1 MRFIDFTMR
10 QLVNKPV
17 IWVIGGQG
25 KGVTK
30 TITKIKS
37 CLSSGFTIDCDSE
50 GRVFNYYNGH
60 QKALTGRITHT
71 SSFCTLVDESEL
83 ENIRLKWKGDSEK
96 MVVVESI
103 KANIKNLSNLTIEQ
117 LQKIENIIKK

>member
-1 MRFIDFTMR
+1 MR
-10 QLVNKPV
+10 QLVDMPV
-17 IWVIGGQG
+17 VWTIGGQG
-25 KGVTK
+25 KGVVK

-71 SSFCTLVDESEL
+71 SSFCTLVDEKEL
-83 ENIRLKWKGDSEK
+83 EDIRAKWKVDSEK
-96 MVVVESI
+96 TTIIESI
-103 KANIKNLSNLTIEQ
+103 KSNLKSLQDLTLEELTQIET
-117 LQKIENIIKK
+117 LIKR